1 MCDYSLH
8 SVASRPARA
17 GDELITS
24 SFAATFTRG
33 FAAVDKPGVAV
44 CLLPGTE
51 LAFEN
56 DVEWNRPL
64 FMWFRKKGACGRLVR
79 FRQVNMERRDA
90 HHDAIEFPNGD
101 VVLLTNLRLKQKAKV
116 LQLPV
121 NPHLTR
127 LEGRSESEFNVPVI
141 DLERTRTE
149 GSDRSEWFFVR

>member
-1 MCDYSLH
+1 
-8 SVASRPARA
+8 
-17 GDELITS
+17 
-24 SFAATFTRG
+24 
-33 FAAVDKPGVAV
+33 
-44 CLLPGTE
+44 
-51 LAFEN
+51 
-56 DVEWNRPL
+56 
-64 FMWFRKKGACGRLVR
+64 
-79 FRQVNMERRDA
+79 MERRDA